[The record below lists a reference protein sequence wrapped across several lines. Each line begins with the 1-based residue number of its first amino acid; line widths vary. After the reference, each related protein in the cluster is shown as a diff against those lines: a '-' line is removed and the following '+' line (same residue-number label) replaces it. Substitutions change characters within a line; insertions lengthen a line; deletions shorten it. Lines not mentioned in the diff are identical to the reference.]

1 MKSWIS
7 SLAERLLG
15 VSNFNTADVAAISKA
30 LTPAREPDTAPAAPP
45 LDPEFIEII
54 PEYEFVLELVKNQCP
69 ATFVTGRAGTG
80 KSTLIRFLSAKI
92 HNCAVVAPTGMAA
105 TNVHG
110 STIHSF
116 FNILPHSVNPDQPTS
131 PTRRMTL
138 VMEAIQSL
146 IVDEVSMVTPD
157 LLDCMNLTLKKV
169 RRNSLPFGGV
179 PVIFVG
185 DLLQLPPVVSD
196 PEVARFLTHRYGH
209 PFFFAADVFHETEMA
224 SVELTKV
231 FRQDNLEF
239 VEILDRIRRSDDHRE
254 AVAHINRECHLN
266 SKPHTSPSLFLVPTN
281 SVAKSINT
289 EKLDSL
295 DSPLAIFDAITTGR
309 MDPNND
315 RFQAP
320 ARLELKVGA
329 QVLFVKNKKPYW
341 VNGTLG
347 TVVAISPGIIR
358 VELREGNT
366 VSVERETW
374 EKIEYCYDP
383 ELMRLAHTVVGT
395 FAQFPLTLGW
405 AITIHKSQGMT
416 LDTVRIDMGNGAFCS
431 GQTYVA
437 LSRCKKMGGIHLDT
451 PIKMGWVKADPT
463 ILEFYRQLN
472 PARFQQSPAAN
483 ENVAPN
489 GHITYEVGKIEHID
503 LALPSASRIDLNSQ
517 SSTRDS

>member
-15 VSNFNTADVAAISKA
+15 VSNFKTADVAAISKA
-30 LTPAREPDTAPAAPP
+30 LTPAREPDAVTAAPP
-45 LDPEFIEII
+45 HDPEFIEII

-80 KSTLIRFLSAKI
+80 KSTLIRFLSANI
-92 HNCAVVAPTGMAA
+92 PNCAVVAPTGMAA
-105 TNVHG
+105 MNVHG

-116 FNILPHSVNPDQPTS
+116 FNIPHHNVNPDEPAS

-138 VMEAIQSL
+138 VMEAIRAL

-185 DLLQLPPVVSD
+185 DLLQLPPVVSN
-196 PEVARFLTHRYGH
+196 PQVARFLTHRYGH
-209 PFFFAADVFHETEMA
+209 PFFFAADVFREAEMA

-239 VEILDRIRRSDDHRE
+239 VEILDRIRRSDEHRE
-254 AVAHINRECHLN
+254 AVAHINRMCHLN
-266 SKPHTSPSLFLVPTN
+266 SKPHTSPSLFLVPTKA
-281 SVAKSINT
+281 VAASINT
-289 EKLDSL
+289 EQLDSL
-295 DSPLAIFDAITTGR
+295 EPPLAVFVATYTGK
-309 MDPNND
+309 MNPGTD

-320 ARLELKVGA
+320 ARLELKIGA

-347 TVVAISPGIIR
+347 TVVAISPDIIR

-374 EKIEYCYDP
+374 EKIEYRYDP
-383 ELMRLAHTVVGT
+383 AVMRLAHTVVGT
-395 FAQFPLTLGW
+395 FVQFPLTLGW

-437 LSRCKKMGGIHLDT
+437 LSRCKTIGGIHLDT

-472 PARFQQSPAAN
+472 PARFQHTPKPNQS
-483 ENVAPN
+483 VASN
-489 GHITYEVGKIEHID
+489 DHITHEDEKIEHINV
-503 LALPSASRIDLNSQ
+503 AQPSTSRIHLDHQ
-517 SSTRDS
+517 SSHGDS

>member
-7 SLAERLLG
+7 ILAERLLG
-15 VSNFNTADVAAISKA
+15 ASNFKTADVASISRG
-30 LTPAREPDTAPAAPP
+30 LTPTREPETPPSAPP
-45 LDPEFIEII
+45 DDPEPIEII

-80 KSTLIRFLSAKI
+80 KSTLIKFLSSKI
-92 HNCAVVAPTGMAA
+92 PNCAVVAPTGMAA
-105 TNVHG
+105 MNVQG

-116 FNILPHSVNPDQPTS
+116 FNIPPLTVDPDEPAS
-131 PTRRMTL
+131 PTRKMAL
-138 VMEAIQSL
+138 VMENIQAL

-196 PEVARFLTHRYGH
+196 PQVARFLTHRYGH
-209 PFFFAADVFHETEMA
+209 PFFFAADVFRETEMA

-239 VEILDRIRRSDDHRE
+239 VEILDRIRRSDNHRE
-254 AVAHINRECHLN
+254 AVAHINRACHLN
-266 SKPHTSPSLFLVPTN
+266 STPHTSPTLFLVPTN
-281 SVAKSINT
+281 AAAKSINT
-289 EKLDSL
+289 EELDSL
-295 DSPLAIFDAITTGR
+295 DSPLAVFDATTTGR
-309 MDPNND
+309 MDLGKD
-315 RFQAP
+315 RLQAP

-347 TVVAISPGIIR
+347 TVIAISPDIIR

-366 VSVERETW
+366 VNVERQTW
-374 EKIEYCYDP
+374 EKIEYRYDP
-383 ELMRLAHTVVGT
+383 IEMRLAHTVVGT
-395 FAQFPLTLGW
+395 FVQFPLTLGW

-416 LDTVRIDMGNGAFCS
+416 LDSVRIDMGNGSFCS

-437 LSRCKKMGGIHLDT
+437 LSRCKTLGGMYLDT

-463 ILEFYRQLN
+463 ILEFYRLLN
-472 PARFQQSPAAN
+472 PARFHHTP
-483 ENVAPN
+483 EPNVRLAPN
-489 GHITYEVGKIEHID
+489 GHIQNTQPDGIIETSGM
-503 LALPSASRIDLNSQ
+503 PSIP
-517 SSTRDS
+517 TE

>member
-15 VSNFNTADVAAISKA
+15 VGNFKTADVSAISRG
-30 LTPAREPDTAPAAPP
+30 LTPTREPETPPVTPAEDSEP
-45 LDPEFIEII
+45 IEII
-54 PEYEFVLELVKNQCP
+54 PEYQFVLELVKNQCP

-80 KSTLIRFLSAKI
+80 KSTLIKFLSAKI
-92 HNCAVVAPTGMAA
+92 PNCAVVAPTGMAA
-105 TNVHG
+105 MNVHG

-116 FNILPHSVNPDQPTS
+116 FSIPPRNVDPDEPAS
-131 PTRRMTL
+131 PTRKTAL
-138 VMEAIQSL
+138 VMGSIQAL

-196 PEVARFLTHRYGH
+196 PEVARFLSHRYGH
-209 PFFFAADVFHETEMA
+209 PFFFAADVFKEAEIA

-239 VEILDRIRRSDDHRE
+239 IEILDRIRRSDDHRE

-266 SKPHTSPSLFLVPTN
+266 RKPHTSPSLFLVPTN
-281 SVAKSINT
+281 AAATAINT
-289 EKLDSL
+289 EELNSL
-295 DSPLAIFDAITTGR
+295 ASPLVVFDAITTGR
-309 MDPNND
+309 MEPGID

-329 QVLFVKNKKPYW
+329 QVLFVKNKKPHW

-347 TVVAISPGIIR
+347 TVVAISPEIIR

-366 VSVERETW
+366 VSVERATW
-374 EKIEYCYDP
+374 EKIEYRYDP
-383 ELMRLAHTVVGT
+383 VEMRLAHTIVGT
-395 FAQFPLTLGW
+395 FVQFPLTLGW

-416 LDTVRIDMGNGAFCS
+416 LDTVRIDMGNGSFCS

-437 LSRCKKMGGIHLDT
+437 LSRCKTIGGIYLDS

-472 PARFQQSPAAN
+472 PARFQHTPKPD
-483 ENVAPN
+483 VAGAPTD
-489 GHITYEVGKIEHID
+489 HITHEDGRIEHINV
-503 LALPSASRIDLNSQ
+503 ALPSAPRIDLNCQ
-517 SSTRDS
+517 SSPEDS